1 MLFIYN
7 QLTDKEYCPTVAYYM
22 IIICISP
29 GYLSHLVQAE
39 KKQEQNSLENNIV
52 MNIRPYMALSTHN
65 LKRTA

>member
-1 MLFIYN
+1 MFILQFILYLVMLFIYN

-39 KKQEQNSLENNIV
+39 KKQEQN
-52 MNIRPYMALSTHN
+52 
-65 LKRTA
+65 